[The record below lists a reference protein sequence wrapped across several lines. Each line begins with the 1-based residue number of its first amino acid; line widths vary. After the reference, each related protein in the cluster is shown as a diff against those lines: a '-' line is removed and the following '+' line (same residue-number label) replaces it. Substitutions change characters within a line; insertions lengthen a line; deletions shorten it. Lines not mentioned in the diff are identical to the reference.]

1 MSQGSDSLA
10 TMFVFSNR
18 RRGAAA
24 EVTVS
29 EELAVAMLEGVAA
42 AAGVVAASHWERE
55 LIRWLTAR
63 ASIAAKGGSL
73 DVSDLA
79 WSPDHF
85 PAQQQFVLSAIA
97 DAARAGG
104 RESNALTRWAA
115 QVKAHPRSFVQVG
128 RRWIWQATA

>member
-1 MSQGSDSLA
+1 
-10 TMFVFSNR
+10 MFVFSNR

-42 AAGVVAASHWERE
+42 AAGAVAASHWERE
-55 LIRWLTAR
+55 LTRWLTAR
-63 ASIAAKGGSL
+63 ATGAATGGSL

-85 PAQQQFVLSAIA
+85 LAQQQFVLAAIA
-97 DAARAGG
+97 DAARTGG
-104 RESNALTRWAA
+104 RESKALGRWAA
-115 QVKAHPRSFVQVG
+115 QVEAHPRSFVQVG
-128 RRWIWQATA
+128 RRWNWQATA